1 MLVQRGRA
9 ALHEL
14 DSIYGLED
22 AYDLLETLLVED
34 HNRRL
39 MEPDRDR

>member
-1 MLVQRGRA
+1 MLTQRGRA
-9 ALHEL
+9 TLHEL
-14 DSIYGLED
+14 DSVYSLED

-39 MEPDRDR
+39 MEADRDR

>member
-1 MLVQRGRA
+1 M
-9 ALHEL
+9 
-14 DSIYGLED
+14 YGVED

-39 MEPDRDR
+39 MEADRDR